1 MHELSVTHSIVEACC
16 ERAGDTPVLRV
27 TLEIGTLS
35 CVMPDSLR
43 FCYDIAVADTVMEG
57 SELEIISVPAHS
69 RCCDCGADV
78 VMDDMLTT
86 CDCGSVN
93 LERPVGGDELR
104 IKSMEIHEN
113 TAEIS

>member
-43 FCYDIAVADTVMEG
+43 FC
-57 SELEIISVPAHS
+57 
-69 RCCDCGADV
+69 
-78 VMDDMLTT
+78 
-86 CDCGSVN
+86 
-93 LERPVGGDELR
+93 
-104 IKSMEIHEN
+104 
-113 TAEIS
+113 